1 MAPLTE
7 FCDGNSTVFS
17 KPCSV
22 RGLELDSSH
31 TMPWTPAIPETHF
44 AAFIFDCDGTLA
56 DTMPTHYV
64 AWCRALQEHAA
75 FFPEALFYSLGGV
88 PTARIIEILNER
100 NGLNLDVEPLVQRKE
115 AIFLDLSEHIAP
127 IVEVVEIARLHH
139 GTKPL
144 AVASGGHRHIVN
156 KTLQAIQVSHL
167 FDTVVASEDYINGKP
182 APDPFLEAA
191 RRLGVAPEQCL
202 VFEDTETGR
211 TAAHAAG
218 MQCVLVPPTHLRV

>member
-1 MAPLTE
+1 
-7 FCDGNSTVFS
+7 
-17 KPCSV
+17 
-22 RGLELDSSH
+22 
-31 TMPWTPAIPETHF
+31 MPWTPTIPKTDF
-44 AAFIFDCDGTLA
+44 TAFIFDCDGTLA

-75 FFPEALFYSLGGV
+75 LFPESLFYSLGGV
-88 PTARIIEILNER
+88 PTSRIIEILNEQ
-100 NGLNLDVEPLVQRKE
+100 NGLSLEVEPLVQEKE
-115 AIFLDLSEHIAP
+115 AIFLELSEKIAP
-127 IVEVVEIARLHH
+127 IVEVVEIARRHH
-139 GTKPL
+139 GSKPL

-167 FDTVVASEDYINGKP
+167 FDVVVTSEDYTNGKP

-191 RRLGVAPEQCL
+191 RRLGVDPEKCL

-218 MQCVLVPPTHLRV
+218 MQCVLVPPTHLRR